1 MYVYVRSLVKRNMRD
16 LYNNNPAGSEK
27 DLSTNKSSTKQAV
40 DRSQAVVKW
49 AGGEAAATGV
59 TAAMAAVGIT
69 TVIAP
74 AVAVRYHDR
83 HTHMRGVY
91 VV

>member
-1 MYVYVRSLVKRNMRD
+1 MYMLFRIHCNSRKLVSLDMRKQ
-16 LYNNNPAGSEK
+16 PTRTGSEK

-74 AVAVRYHDR
+74 AVAVRQEI
-83 HTHMRGVY
+83 TW
-91 VV
+91 

>member
-1 MYVYVRSLVKRNMRD
+1 MPSLPGPTGRILHTRT
-16 LYNNNPAGSEK
+16 GSEK
-27 DLSTNKSSTKQAV
+27 DLSTNKSSTKQAA

-74 AVAVRYHDR
+74 AVAVRED
-83 HTHMRGVY
+83 
-91 VV
+91 